1 MFLLC
6 DDPTAGGTWYA
17 GFDTDAVSPISA
29 PDNLTFDLA
38 GNIWISTRAN
48 ELGANDGLH
57 AAPTEGAEGGHVKQ
71 FFSSVP
77 GFEVSGPVF
86 TPDNTSLFGSVQHP
100 GEGEAGVYESVYE
113 QPTSRWPDGQSP
125 PRPTVVVIQ
134 PTTVGARIGGGIASL
149 RRLPSVVAG
158 KG

>member
-77 GFEVSGPVF
+77 GAEVSSPVF
-86 TPDNTSLFGSVQHP
+86 TPDNTSLFASIQHP
-100 GEGEAGVYESVYE
+100 AEDSNYEEPS
-113 QPTSRWPDGQSP
+113 TRWPDGGNMP
-125 PRPTVVVIQ
+125 PRPSVVVIQ
-134 PTTVGARIGGGIASL
+134 NDDPTVRVGTGG
-149 RRLPSVVAG
+149 P
-158 KG
+158 